1 MIKAIRNLKLRDRCH
16 LFDNTSGLT
25 LAEVLAGIVVST
37 ILIGLAAV
45 AIMTFYSKYV
55 ELSYFA
61 DLQQEAYDLIE
72 TVKYGYPFEELQD
85 YVFIGA
91 TNADSLRLEE
101 LPGGWGTYSGI
112 RCIPDRSA
120 MGHAYDFVRY
130 YWRRYDQAVFVEAR
144 YGIRYYQEQIF
155 PKRGDD
161 RFAVTEF
168 TITPLDV
175 YDPNNVRAIRVD
187 LKAEAVISDEK
198 KKEIS
203 YSTIIT
209 RGR

>member
-1 MIKAIRNLKLRDRCH
+1 MISAMRSVKIRDRFH
-16 LFDNTSGLT
+16 LFKNEKGITLT
-25 LAEVLAGIVVST
+25 EVLAGIVVST
-37 ILIGLAAV
+37 ILIGLAAL
-45 AIMTFYSKYV
+45 AIITFYDKYV

-61 DLQQEAYDLIE
+61 DLQQGGYELIE

-91 TNADSLRLEE
+91 ANADSLRLEE

-120 MGHAYDFVRY
+120 LGHAYDFVRY
-130 YWRRYDQAVFVEAR
+130 YWRRYDRAVFVEAR
-144 YGIRYYQEQIF
+144 YGVRYYQEQIF
-155 PKRGDD
+155 PSRGDD
-161 RFAVTEF
+161 RFEVTEF

-175 YDPNNVRAIRVD
+175 FDPNNIRAIRLD